1 MIKTQPYT
9 WNNFFSSAQMSTEP
23 IVFVHSH
30 HLFDL
35 CLIYIFI
42 LLITCHPV
50 PLHGTASGGWGGVF
64 PQTIIRLLHCCQME
78 REIPSRGNF
87 RGKIPHCPHLS
98 LQNTLWDGKW
108 KIIRQHC
115 VIFLA
120 LFPVKR
126 RTLKILMNTF
136 SSVDLG
142 KQFLGFSCCCKIF
155 FLIKENTLENNNL
168 TLCVLTLFSLSVSHF
183 PELCRSCLVPCLVQ
197 ALDDPTQTNRFIHR
211 TRTPLNLN

>member
-1 MIKTQPYT
+1 
-9 WNNFFSSAQMSTEP
+9 MSTEP
-23 IVFVHSH
+23 IVFVHTH

-42 LLITCHPV
+42 LLITCP
-50 PLHGTASGGWGGVF
+50 PPRFLHGTASEGWEDISANHYQVITLLSDGKRNPFQRKFGG
-64 PQTIIRLLHCCQME
+64 T
-78 REIPSRGNF
+78 
-87 RGKIPHCPHLS
+87 IPHCPHLS

-183 PELCRSCLVPCLVQ
+183 PELCLSCLVPCLVQ